1 MNNGKY
7 SEMTAFPY
15 DWQQAVPDGFE
26 HEVVPPW
33 TFRQHEDEEALAT
46 KLIGLDRQ
54 GRRCWIRHDHTAVAE
69 GFDIDEMPVARPVAH
84 ERRTAWR
91 LRSGQWLLCLDRVER
106 LDSCR
111 PRVLNH
117 PAVLTREEDLGL

>member
-1 MNNGKY
+1 
-7 SEMTAFPY
+7 MTAFPY

-46 KLIGLDRQ
+46 KLIGLDR
-54 GRRCWIRHDHTAVAE
+54 
-69 GFDIDEMPVARPVAH
+69 
-84 ERRTAWR
+84 
-91 LRSGQWLLCLDRVER
+91 VER

-111 PRVLNH
+111 PRVQNH